1 MPDRDESVEQRK
13 ISPSL
18 IAGVVIALAAIDFI
32 AQNRQQITIHFL
44 FFTIEAKV
52 WVALVVTGVLSIL
65 AAEFLGGHLRRRRN
79 KD

>member
-13 ISPSL
+13 VSPSL
-18 IAGVVIALAAIDFI
+18 IAGIVIALAAIDFI

-44 FFTIEAKV
+44 FFSFHWRI
-52 WVALVVTGVLSIL
+52 WVALTITGVLSIV
-65 AAEFLGGHLRRRRN
+65 AAELVGRTLRK